1 MCCLITITDIL
12 LKNITNSTIDYTELL
27 AHTHPVYC
35 HTHAQ
40 MRVHVCVYRLL
51 HIVCGTYNLYIYSA
65 GRRKQT
71 YMAHNGRT
79 DRRHR
84 SHIRGRGP
92 SEVAV
97 HININY
103 NYCISTI
110 NFIQAICKNHTRQN
124 NEDPPTNSCLIEM
137 RSLLHVAG

>member
-51 HIVCGTYNLYIYSA
+51 HIVCGTYNLYIYIAQGVGS
-65 GRRKQT
+65 KHT
-71 YMAHNGRT
+71 WHTTVGRT
-79 DRRHR
+79 D
-84 SHIRGRGP
+84 GT
-92 SEVAV
+92 A
-97 HININY
+97 
-103 NYCISTI
+103 
-110 NFIQAICKNHTRQN
+110 HT
-124 NEDPPTNSCLIEM
+124 
-137 RSLLHVAG
+137 